1 MTMLR
6 EVPSGREQA
15 IETLLDMEPQGSFY
29 RASRVLVRDRDH
41 RCLIFFRVGLVHLSI
56 DKNLYKQRVH
66 FIINLCT
73 LFVVSDL

>member
-1 MTMLR
+1 
-6 EVPSGREQA
+6 
-15 IETLLDMEPQGSFY
+15 LLG
-29 RASRVLVRDRDH
+29 
-41 RCLIFFRVGLVHLSI
+41 FFRVGLVHLSI

>member
-29 RASRVLVRDRDH
+29 RASRVLVRDRD
-41 RCLIFFRVGLVHLSI
+41 RWLTFLCVSTPSLV
-56 DKNLYKQRVH
+56 
-66 FIINLCT
+66 
-73 LFVVSDL
+73 